1 VNPGCGTPRRRVF
14 FDQNQQ
20 EDGVA
25 LVGINHNRSFHTTST
40 VHHIMNTKHIVVTGA
55 SGYLGQHLLQ
65 SLLTTP
71 PPSGQANHIT
81 AIYNRCEGFD
91 VAVQEVER
99 PADVTVQTQSLDL
112 TDAEAIDSW
121 KASISRPIDVCV
133 HLAVISSPRACQE
146 DPDQAL
152 AINCPKA
159 FFAALENVPII
170 ALSTDHVYDGTKE
183 STTTLYVESDL
194 TNPVNTYGA
203 TKVAMEEYLQKHHA
217 FKFVAL
223 RSSIIIGPKAPLVI
237 AHATFLHFCES
248 RRDEDT
254 TYFTNEYRTVVS
266 LYHVLNVIDWWIQN
280 IPAMTM
286 FQSESGIYNMGGPH
300 RLNRLEM
307 AKAVFSYFNY
317 DEKYLLPSKQTS
329 EYSPLDISMDSG
341 KLQTMTSLTHQPET
355 MEAVVQ
361 ATFSAPERIWITLN

>member
-1 VNPGCGTPRRRVF
+1 
-14 FDQNQQ
+14 
-20 EDGVA
+20 
-25 LVGINHNRSFHTTST
+25 
-40 VHHIMNTKHIVVTGA
+40 MNTKHIVVTGA

-71 PPSGQANHIT
+71 PPSGQAHHIT
-81 AIYNRCEGFD
+81 ALYNRCEGFD
-91 VAVQEVER
+91 VAVQGVER
-99 PADVTVQTQSLDL
+99 AADVTVQTQSLDL
-112 TDAEAIDSW
+112 TDTEAITSW
-121 KASISRPIDVCV
+121 KASASHIDVCV
-133 HLAVISSPRACQE
+133 HTAAISNPRACQE

-170 ALSTDHVYDGTKE
+170 VLSTDQVYDGTKE
-183 STTTLYVESDL
+183 TTLYVESDP

-217 FKFVAL
+217 SKFVAL
-223 RSSIIIGPKAPLVI
+223 RSSIIIGPKAPLVS

-254 TYFTNEYRTVVS
+254 TYFTNEYRTVIS
-266 LYHVLNVIDWWIQN
+266 LVHVLNVIYWWIQN
-280 IPAMTM
+280 MPTRTTTMTTI
-286 FQSESGIYNMGGPH
+286 QSKSGIYNMGGPH
-300 RLNRLEM
+300 RVNRLEM

-329 EYSPLDISMDSG
+329 ESSPLDISMDSG
-341 KLQTMTSLTHQPET
+341 KLQSMTSLTYQPET
-355 MEAVVQ
+355 LEALVQ
-361 ATFSAPERIWITLN
+361 SAFSPPQRIWITLKSEVN

>member
-1 VNPGCGTPRRRVF
+1 
-14 FDQNQQ
+14 
-20 EDGVA
+20 
-25 LVGINHNRSFHTTST
+25 
-40 VHHIMNTKHIVVTGA
+40 MNAKHIVVTGA

-71 PPSGQANHIT
+71 PPSGQAHHIT
-81 AIYNRCEGFD
+81 ALYNRCEGFD

-112 TDAEAIDSW
+112 TDAEAISNW
-121 KASISRPIDVCV
+121 KASTTPIDVCV
-133 HLAVISSPRACQE
+133 HTAAISSPRACQE

-170 ALSTDHVYDGTKE
+170 AISTDQVYDGTKE
-183 STTTLYVESDL
+183 TTFDVESDP

-217 FKFVAL
+217 SKFVAL
-223 RSSIIIGPKAPLVI
+223 RSSMIIGPKAPLVS

-254 TYFTNEYRTVVS
+254 TYFTNEYRSVVS
-266 LYHVLNVIDWWIQN
+266 LVHVLDVIHWWIQN
-280 IPAMTM
+280 IPMMTI
-286 FQSESGIYNMGGPH
+286 QSKSGIYNMGGPH
-300 RLNRLEM
+300 RVNRLEM

-329 EYSPLDISMDSG
+329 ESSPLDISMDSG
-341 KLQTMTSLTHQPET
+341 KLQTTTSLTYRPEGVLVQS
-355 MEAVVQ
+355 MEALCQ
-361 ATFSAPERIWITLN
+361 FTFSAPQRIWITLK